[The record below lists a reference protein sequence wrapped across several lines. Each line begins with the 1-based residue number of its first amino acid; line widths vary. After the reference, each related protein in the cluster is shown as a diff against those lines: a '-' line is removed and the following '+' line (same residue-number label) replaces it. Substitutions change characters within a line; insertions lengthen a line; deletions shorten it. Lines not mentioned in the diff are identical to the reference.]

1 MITDSDNR
9 PSSLTSKRLFGAGML
24 AAGMVA
30 GAMFAPIGLASAQD
44 DPEADSAA
52 GAPTERRQHRQHRGE
67 VLESLGIDADTIRAG
82 FDADK
87 SLVTIAGENGVSEA
101 ELVAAIEADM
111 ASHIAD
117 AVENGRLTQE
127 EADEKL
133 AELTDTITERINTVP
148 SERPEREGRGHGG
161 RFHAGEVLAEL
172 GLTVEDLRAGHEAG
186 QTLAETAAENGISEE
201 ALVDA
206 LVASATARAEA
217 AIEAGRIDEDRAA
230 EMLDGL
236 DEKIAERVNAEPGD
250 RPERPGRGERFG
262 RGERPGASAD
272 GEVEGSS
279 LGF

>member
-1 MITDSDNR
+1 MTTDSDNR
-9 PSSLTSKRLFGAGML
+9 PSSLTSKRLLGAGML

-44 DPEADSAA
+44 DPAVENDA
-52 GAPTERRQHRQHRGE
+52 GEPTERREHRQHRGA
-67 VLESLGIDADTIRAG
+67 VLESLGIDAETVRTG

-87 SLVTIAGENGVSEA
+87 SLATIAGENGVAEA
-101 ELVAAIEADM
+101 ELIAAIEADM

-127 EADEKL
+127 EADEKM
-133 AELTDTITERINTVP
+133 ADLTDIITERVNTVP
-148 SERPEREGRGHGG
+148 SERPEREGRGRGS
-161 RFHAGEVLAEL
+161 RFRTGEVLGEL

-186 QTLAETAAENGISEE
+186 QTLAETAAQNGISQEE
-201 ALVDA
+201 LVDA
-206 LVASATARAEA
+206 LAASATERLEA
-217 AIEAGRIDEDRAA
+217 AVEAGRIHEDRAA
-230 EMLDGL
+230 EVLDGL
-236 DEKIAERVNAEPGD
+236 DEKISERVDAEPGD

-262 RGERPGASAD
+262 RGERPGADTD

>member
-1 MITDSDNR
+1 MTTDSDTR

-44 DPEADSAA
+44 DADTDDSTEA
-52 GAPTERRQHRQHRGE
+52 APGGERREHRQHRGE
-67 VLESLGIDADTIRAG
+67 ALESLGIDAETVRAG

-87 SLVTIAGENGVSEA
+87 SLATIAGENAVTEA
-101 ELVAAIEADM
+101 ALTAAIEADM
-111 ASHIAD
+111 ESHIAD

-133 AELTDTITERINTVP
+133 AGLTDTITERVNTVP
-148 SERPEREGRGHGG
+148 SERPEREGRGRGG
-161 RFHAGEVLAEL
+161 RFHGGEVLDEL
-172 GLTVEDLRAGHEAG
+172 GLTTEDLQAGREAG
-186 QTLAETAAENGISEE
+186 QTLAETAAANGVSQD

-206 LVASATARAEA
+206 LVASATERAEA
-217 AIEAGRIDEDRAA
+217 ATEAGRIDEDRAA

-236 DEKIAERVNAEPGD
+236 EDKIVERVNAEPGD
-250 RPERPGRGERFG
+250 RPERPGRGQRAG
-262 RGERPGASAD
+262 RGAPAD
-272 GEVEGSS
+272 EVEGSS